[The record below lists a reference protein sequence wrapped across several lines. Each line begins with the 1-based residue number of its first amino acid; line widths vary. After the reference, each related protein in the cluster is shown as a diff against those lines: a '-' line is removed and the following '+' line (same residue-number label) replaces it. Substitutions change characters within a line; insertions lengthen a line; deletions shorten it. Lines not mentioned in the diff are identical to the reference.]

1 MTTYFNKSE
10 IEASIKSIAANQLK
24 ECVECEKLSEDFI
37 DLLKYNF
44 SAKYVSYDTSKKL
57 IEIGVEDTA
66 EKATHYPVINVLSY
80 PVSNSKNMWLDN
92 SFKNKMSDL
101 VFYGR
106 LINRK
111 KYSHRN
117 AEVVVM

>member
-10 IEASIKSIAANQLK
+10 IETSIKDLAALQLK

-44 SAKYVSYDTSKKL
+44 SAKYVSFDHSKKR
-57 IEIGVEDTA
+57 IEIGVEDST
-66 EKATHYPVINVLSY
+66 EKTSHYPVINVVSY
-80 PVSNSKNMWLDN
+80 PVKKSKNKWLDN
-92 SFKNKMSDL
+92 SFKNHMNDL
-101 VFYGR
+101 IFYGG

-111 KYSHRN
+111 KYSHKN

>member
-10 IEASIKSIAANQLK
+10 IENSIKDLATIQLK

-37 DLLKYNF
+37 DLIKYNF
-44 SAKYVSYDTSKKL
+44 SAKYVSFDTSKKL
-57 IEIGVEDTA
+57 IEIGVEDT
-66 EKATHYPVINVLSY
+66 EGKTSHYPVINVLSY
-80 PVSNSKNMWLDN
+80 PVSESKNKWLDN
-92 SFKNKMSDL
+92 SFKNKMNDL